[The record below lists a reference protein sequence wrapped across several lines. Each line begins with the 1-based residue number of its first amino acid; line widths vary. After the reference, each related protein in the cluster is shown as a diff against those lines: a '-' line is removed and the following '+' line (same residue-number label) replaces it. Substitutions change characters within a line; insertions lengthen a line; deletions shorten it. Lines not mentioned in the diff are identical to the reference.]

1 MEDLL
6 TEDFL
11 RSAEASADVRIDRS
25 TVVRLDRRP
34 PAASD
39 TSGAAS
45 SSVLLTFSVGRSCV
59 QVRVE
64 AALEHPFFV
73 FGRGW
78 ASCAP
83 ELSRA
88 RYQLTCRPLE
98 VGDVCI
104 SLTHK
109 LMPPPPPP
117 PTLGNIMEAAGSPSS
132 PGLNYREF
140 ASPPHH
146 HNTQFSTVASSPSP
160 MPHREA
166 LSPSLNR
173 SLLAPFKQVAFQ
185 DVPSVYCINT
195 DSPPNERSPA
205 AAACASPLPSMAASA
220 GGRRTAA
227 ASPSL
232 FSQSKSAGTVSPQLS
247 FSPTQTL
254 SLTAGGTINPTTA
267 GEKTTATQAA
277 YDHSGA
283 AVSLACVAAT
293 EGGGGQQLEAVID
306 DAAASEVPLLQ
317 QRRTSKIKVE
327 DQTHKPKTTF

>member
-1 MEDLL
+1 M
-6 TEDFL
+6 
-11 RSAEASADVRIDRS
+11 
-25 TVVRLDRRP
+25 VRLDRRP
-34 PAASD
+34 PAVSD
-39 TSGAAS
+39 TSGAAA

-88 RYQLTCRPLE
+88 RYQLNCRPLE

-117 PTLGNIMEAAGSPSS
+117 PPALGNIMEAAGSPSS

-140 ASPPHH
+140 ASPPPH
-146 HNTQFSTVASSPSP
+146 HNTQFSIVASSPSP

-166 LSPSLNR
+166 LSPSSHR
-173 SLLAPFKQVAFQ
+173 SLAPFKQVAFQ

-205 AAACASPLPSMAASA
+205 AAAACASPLPSLAASA
-220 GGRRTAA
+220 GSRRTAA

-232 FSQSKSAGTVSPQLS
+232 FSQSKSAGTVSPHLS

-254 SLTAGGTINPTTA
+254 SLTAGGTTINPTTA

-277 YDHSGA
+277 SDRSGA
-283 AVSLACVAAT
+283 AVSLACVAAA

-306 DAAASEVPLLQ
+306 DAAAASEVPLMQ

-327 DQTHKPKTTF
+327 DHTHKPKTTF

>member
-1 MEDLL
+1 
-6 TEDFL
+6 
-11 RSAEASADVRIDRS
+11 
-25 TVVRLDRRP
+25 VRLDRRP
-34 PAASD
+34 PAVSD
-39 TSGAAS
+39 TSGAASS

-117 PTLGNIMEAAGSPSS
+117 PPTTLGNIMEAAGSPSS
-132 PGLNYREF
+132 PRLNYREF
-140 ASPPHH
+140 ASPPPH
-146 HNTQFSTVASSPSP
+146 HNTQFSIAASSPSP

-166 LSPSLNR
+166 LSPSSHR
-173 SLLAPFKQVAFQ
+173 SLAPFKQVAFQ

-195 DSPPNERSPA
+195 DSPPNERSPV
-205 AAACASPLPSMAASA
+205 AAACASPLPSLAASA
-220 GGRRTAA
+220 GSRRTAA

-232 FSQSKSAGTVSPQLS
+232 FTQSKSAGTVSPHLS

-267 GEKTTATQAA
+267 GEKTAATQAA
-277 YDHSGA
+277 SDHSGA
-283 AVSLACVAAT
+283 AVSLACVAAA
-293 EGGGGQQLEAVID
+293 EGGGRQQLEAVID
-306 DAAASEVPLLQ
+306 EAAASEVPLLQ

-327 DQTHKPKTTF
+327 DHTHKPKTTF